1 MEIWW
6 KCCLNGGG
14 YINVQY
20 YNPRGLDAPGRP
32 KKLQSQFFRPNQKS
46 CDWSVTNRMFFVFQK
61 YFGQPPFW
69 TFIGH
74 VAYMLRKWQHFTQCP
89 KMGVCTE
96 WVDGGGWMN
105 QDFNQKNSNF
115 KRNIFGWKVSFHM
128 FSYDSNQD
136 FYKKRNINPTNECFI
151 SLSVYSVQILNITSR
166 GIILYIIPRENGRV
180 EFFDHNR

>member
-74 VAYMLRKWQHFTQCP
+74 VAYMLRKWQHFHQCP

-96 WVDGGGWMN
+96 WVDGRALALLHEYEIS
-105 QDFNQKNSNF
+105 QFLTEYFRLKS
-115 KRNIFGWKVSFHM
+115 VFHVI
-128 FSYDSNQD
+128 SDGSNQD
-136 FYKKRNINPTNECFI
+136 FYN
-151 SLSVYSVQILNITSR
+151 LNIPISNEIFSVEKCVSHDFLLSR
-166 GIILYIIPRENGRV
+166 QGLL
-180 EFFDHNR
+180 